1 MQTIKSGHPLE
12 CNMER
17 AKSIHHAEYAVLQQ
31 LLDGV
36 DLHQLKKRMVPDGDN
51 VAEDRFNKGA
61 EKVCKLIENLSDR
74 RRHKLPQDH
83 PHYKAKVE

>member
-1 MQTIKSGHPLE
+1 
-12 CNMER
+12 MER
-17 AKSIHHAEYAVLQQ
+17 AKSIHHAEYSVLQQ
-31 LLDGV
+31 MLDGI
-36 DLHQLKKRMVPDGDN
+36 DLNQLKQRMVPDGDK